1 MTLQNYSGRLFFAN
15 RVSLSCTV
23 SANWRPKRQKFP
35 RRMAV
40 TSPGVGFTTRRL
52 GKTTRRVE
60 QTNRRLVRATSP
72 TMPMAWICPIMR
84 ARVYVF
90 DFPKKAFTPSH
101 VVCFLLIFIVFA
113 CEGLLFRVFTRAAK
127 WLWRVDFA
135 SLHTVKLLE
144 IRGKAALTPLTLWMV
159 ENASLHTQNNWL
171 SVRNSHCVNGWMLFW
186 R

>member
-23 SANWRPKRQKFP
+23 SANWRPKEQKKF
-35 RRMAV
+35 RRMGV

-72 TMPMAWICPIMR
+72 TMPMAWICPFLR

-101 VVCFLLIFIVFA
+101 VVCFLLIFIGFP
-113 CEGLLFRVFTRAAK
+113 CEGLLFQVFTRA
-127 WLWRVDFA
+127 V
-135 SLHTVKLLE
+135 
-144 IRGKAALTPLTLWMV
+144 
-159 ENASLHTQNNWL
+159 NA
-171 SVRNSHCVNGWMLFW
+171 CEG
-186 R
+186 